1 MTRAPKK
8 PPKPKP
14 LKEAVVNIRLTF
26 DLKDRIAA
34 AAERSGTDVSTFFRM
49 AAIEKLD
56 RAGQG

>member
-1 MTRAPKK
+1 MTRLPKK

-26 DLKDRIAA
+26 DLKDRIAS

-49 AAIEKLD
+49 AAIEKLE
-56 RAGQG
+56 RSGQG

>member
-1 MTRAPKK
+1 MTRAPQK

-14 LKEAVVNIRLTF
+14 LKEAVVNIRLTSE
-26 DLKDRIAA
+26 LKDRIAT
-34 AAERSGTDVSTFFRM
+34 AAEKAGTDVSTFFRM